1 MLQRMLW
8 LPGETSATLSP
19 NLRALIKLYSES
31 VSASPS
37 GTFQGCQ
44 IS

>member
-1 MLQRMLW
+1 MVQRILW

-31 VSASPS
+31 MAASPS
-37 GTFQGCQ
+37 GTFQHCQ
-44 IS
+44 IP